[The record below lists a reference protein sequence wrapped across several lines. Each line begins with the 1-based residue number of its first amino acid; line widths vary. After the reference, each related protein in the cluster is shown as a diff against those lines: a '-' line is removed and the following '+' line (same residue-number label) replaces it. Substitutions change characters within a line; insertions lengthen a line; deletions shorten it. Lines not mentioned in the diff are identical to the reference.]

1 MRYIDDVFGIWLHG
15 EDSLKQFH
23 RSLNEF
29 HHTIKFSLEHT
40 GDTPSIPFL
49 DTSVSITQDNTIAT
63 ELYIKPTHSGILLHY
78 SSAHPTST
86 KEAIAFS
93 QMNRALRVSST
104 STGSSQGMKKIA
116 EMLGKNDYPT
126 HTIEKSKK
134 RATERSRTQQH
145 RKKNDHRDGILRL
158 PYISDEVSRK
168 VRKIVQKSGLN
179 VRIAQGSGPTLRSI
193 LTRSAL
199 EPPQCPNKGRCIA
212 CQAGLEGRCTTKN
225 VIYRLDCAICAESYI
240 GETKRPVR
248 ERLLEHRRAALNR
261 NEQNPWGAHY
271 GTAHKSSP
279 VPTIPFTA
287 RIIRRAQ
294 DHVDRKL
301 GEAIEIAET
310 TPLLNTDSGWQLLP
324 TIRKRSST

>member
-1 MRYIDDVFGIWLHG
+1 MVLSCVIDTL
-15 EDSLKQFH
+15 
-23 RSLNEF
+23 
-29 HHTIKFSLEHT
+29 
-40 GDTPSIPFL
+40 
-49 DTSVSITQDNTIAT
+49 
-63 ELYIKPTHSGILLHY
+63 
-78 SSAHPTST
+78 
-86 KEAIAFS
+86 
-93 QMNRALRVSST
+93 
-104 STGSSQGMKKIA
+104 
-116 EMLGKNDYPT
+116 
-126 HTIEKSKK
+126 
-134 RATERSRTQQH
+134 
-145 RKKNDHRDGILRL
+145 
-158 PYISDEVSRK
+158 VSRNGIEG
-168 VRKIVQKSGLN
+168 VSPVCSRLN
-179 VRIAQGSGPTLRSI
+179 LMVWWNSFSERWNCFRLSSPCSQIPKTSSIYLTQRAGDWLVVARNLLFRSYI
-193 LTRSAL
+193 NSMAKGGASL

-271 GTAHKSSP
+271 GTAHKGSP